1 MSDNRAALYR
11 RRFFVLQ
18 ALRLTGAALGFLGLA
33 IIAGKLTGRNGT
45 PIPAA
50 VGYGIVVL
58 AIIDVMLVPGLLI
71 RAWRRQP

>member
-11 RRFFVLQ
+11 RRFIVLQ
-18 ALRLTGAALGFLGLA
+18 ALR
-33 IIAGKLTGRNGT
+33 LTGRNGT

-50 VGYGIVVL
+50 VGYGILVL

-71 RAWRRQP
+71 RAWRRRP